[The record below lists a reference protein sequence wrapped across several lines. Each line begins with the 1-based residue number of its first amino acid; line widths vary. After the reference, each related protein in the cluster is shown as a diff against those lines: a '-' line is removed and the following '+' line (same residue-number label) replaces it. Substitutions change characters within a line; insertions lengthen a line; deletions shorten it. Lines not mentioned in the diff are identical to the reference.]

1 MKIKLYKKLAIILTI
16 SLGIFGMVGC
26 ESSSKV
32 GNLNNVVSEKL
43 YTTDDIKK
51 EIKTSVKHLTSES
64 LKLTMNFFSNPNFT
78 RKDLSSFKNISK
90 TIENDKKV
98 FEEISKKANS
108 IKSKDLVSDI
118 VNSYK
123 KVDKSINKFIDEV
136 QRDEENSYAKSIND
150 IVVEIGNV
158 YNSYK
163 SIK

>member
-26 ESSSKV
+26 ELSSKV

-64 LKLTMNFFSNPNFT
+64 LKLTMNFLGNSNFT
-78 RKDLSSFKNISK
+78 RKDLSKFRDISK

-98 FEEISKKANS
+98 FEEISTKADSKEN
-108 IKSKDLVSDI
+108 KDLVSDI
-118 VNSYK
+118 VDSYK

-136 QRDEENSYAKSIND
+136 QIDEENSYAKSVND
-150 IVVEIGNV
+150 ICVEIGNV
-158 YNSYK
+158 YNTYK